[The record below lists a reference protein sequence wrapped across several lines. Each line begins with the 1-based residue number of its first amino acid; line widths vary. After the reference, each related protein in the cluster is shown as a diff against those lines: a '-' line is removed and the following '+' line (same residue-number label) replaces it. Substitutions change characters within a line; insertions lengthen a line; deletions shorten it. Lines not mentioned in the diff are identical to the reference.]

1 MNYEDFERL
10 FWSNNALFE
19 QEKEEKEKELN
30 FEKIGK
36 ALLGAAGFLQE
47 STREI
52 RETNRRIQKIVGD
65 LERKFGVT
73 GKVMDGAFVS
83 GLERRFNVIG
93 FFFQRLS
100 ERALFGNRE
109 YLSCYAEIDLFMENH
124 NRAVAVAV
132 KPRLSFEDVEQ
143 AANPIRLIEASIDD
157 VREHLEQ
164 MEKLRRN
171 FDLNNDRR
179 KLYGA
184 VAAAVFPE
192 NVLGFALE
200 QGFYVIE
207 YAGEHIE
214 LRNPNGGAKVW

>member
-1 MNYEDFERL
+1 MNDEDFERL
-10 FWSNNALFE
+10 FRSGDALSG
-19 QEKEEKEKELN
+19 QEEEKAKELI

-36 ALLGAAGFLQE
+36 GLLDTDGFLRE
-47 STREI
+47 SAREI

-73 GKVMDGAFVS
+73 GKVMDDSFVS

-109 YLSCYAEIDLFMENH
+109 YLSCYAEIDLFMENS

-132 KPRLSFEDVEQ
+132 KPRLLVEDGGQ
-143 AANPIRLIEASIDD
+143 AANPIGLIEASIDD

-164 MEKLRRN
+164 MERLRRN

-179 KLYGA
+179 ELYGA

-214 LRNPNGGAKVW
+214 LRDPKGGVRVW